1 MGFSRLFT
9 VAILVLITVLVGA
22 FGFKVLFK
30 GFSGK
35 SIRNAGLREEY
46 GLLVAGVVDES
57 GKVNIS
63 PGPDTVLE
71 NNQILM
77 PIGKKENLKELK
89 V

>member
-1 MGFSRLFT
+1 MVSKSCL
-9 VAILVLITVLVGA
+9 
-22 FGFKVLFK
+22 K

-57 GKVNIS
+57 GEVNIS
-63 PGPDTVLE
+63 PGQDTVLE

-77 PIGKKENLKELK
+77 PIGIKENLKELK

>member
-1 MGFSRLFT
+1 MVSKSCL
-9 VAILVLITVLVGA
+9 
-22 FGFKVLFK
+22 K

-35 SIRNAGLREEY
+35 SIPNAGLREEY

-77 PIGKKENLKELK
+77 PIGI
-89 V
+89 

>member
-1 MGFSRLFT
+1 MVSKSCL
-9 VAILVLITVLVGA
+9 
-22 FGFKVLFK
+22 K

-46 GLLVAGVVDES
+46 GLLVADVVDES
-57 GKVNIS
+57 LEVDIS
-63 PGPDTVLE
+63 PGTDTVLE

-77 PIGKKENLKELK
+77 PIGKKGNLKELK

>member
-1 MGFSRLFT
+1 MVSKSCL
-9 VAILVLITVLVGA
+9 
-22 FGFKVLFK
+22 K

-46 GLLVAGVVDES
+46 GLFVASVLDDS

-63 PGPDTVLE
+63 PGPETVLE

-77 PIGKKENLKELK
+77 PIGKKGNLKELK